1 MALQGSGTA
10 DAPSLVIHL
19 DASGRE
25 NIVVSYTLRDIDGS
39 ADDAVQSVALQYRLG
54 DTGAFTNVPAAYVHD
69 ASEGGTAIKETLVN
83 VTLPAAVNGAAQL
96 QLRIMTTNAAS
107 NDEWIGIDDIQVSS
121 SSAGPKLTYTGSIN
135 ETAAFDG
142 TVEGVITITLT
153 GETFMGTDG
162 QPLAGATVGNL
173 PGGLFAIVTKISDT
187 VAELRVTGTAT
198 GGHAIDVNNLTVTFA
213 DAAFAGN
220 DAAAIANATKSDL
233 KIDFATEGAAPVQ
246 EFRAKTGSNLNVS
259 DASTAIALDANYMVV
274 GDDEA
279 SVLRVFHREGGE
291 ALVEWDYSGLGL
303 LDSGDRGLG
312 LGLFGL
318 DALLRDPALLRQFAV
333 TLDLGVGQIGLGVR
347 LGDGGGAGGDIGL
360 FLLRLGVDIADGGD
374 GGLQIGL
381 GLGQVGALVRIVQL
395 DQNVP
400 GLDLLVVGDQNLG
413 HAPRQLRGH
422 IGGVGLD
429 EGVVGRLPALAVD
442 PPDRAADD
450 QQHADDAGGDKGQ
463 AFLEFRRHENSPG
476 EGAAF

>member
-1 MALQGSGTA
+1 MDVIIATPGRLIDYGALQRDAGHVQTGARLFDGGDALFTA
-10 DAPSLVIHL
+10 GAEH
-19 DASGRE
+19 AGR
-25 NIVVSYTLRDIDGS
+25 
-39 ADDAVQSVALQYRLG
+39 ALLG
-54 DTGAFTNVPAAYVHD
+54 DQG
-69 ASEGGTAIKETLVN
+69 
-83 VTLPAAVNGAAQL
+83 
-96 QLRIMTTNAAS
+96 
-107 NDEWIGIDDIQVSS
+107 
-121 SSAGPKLTYTGSIN
+121 
-135 ETAAFDG
+135 
-142 TVEGVITITLT
+142 
-153 GETFMGTDG
+153 
-162 QPLAGATVGNL
+162 
-173 PGGLFAIVTKISDT
+173 
-187 VAELRVTGTAT
+187 
-198 GGHAIDVNNLTVTFA
+198 
-213 DAAFAGN
+213 
-220 DAAAIANATKSDL
+220 
-233 KIDFATEGAAPVQ
+233 
-246 EFRAKTGSNLNVS
+246 
-259 DASTAIALDANYMVV
+259 
-274 GDDEA
+274 
-279 SVLRVFHREGGE
+279 
-291 ALVEWDYSGLGL
+291 GLGL